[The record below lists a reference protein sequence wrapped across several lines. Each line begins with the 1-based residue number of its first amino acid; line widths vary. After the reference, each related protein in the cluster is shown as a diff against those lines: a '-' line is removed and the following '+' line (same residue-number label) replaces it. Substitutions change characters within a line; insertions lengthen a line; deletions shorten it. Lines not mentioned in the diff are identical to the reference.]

1 MILDACKAC
10 SDPRELQ
17 RGLQCGLLRAG
28 AAAALA
34 AALGACTSIPQPT
47 EQVEAARA
55 AVAQAQ
61 PAAAREGAAELQIAQ
76 AKLARAEDAMQ
87 RGNYVEAR
95 VLAEQ
100 AEVDARYAWTVGEN
114 ARQRRAAAEAQQSVG
129 ALQQELDRRM
139 K

>member
-10 SDPRELQ
+10 IDPRELQ
-17 RGLQCGLLRAG
+17 RELQRVLRRAG

-34 AALGACTSIPQPT
+34 AALGACSSIPQPT

-61 PAAAREGAAELQIAQ
+61 PAAGSEGAAELQIAQ

-114 ARQRRAAAEAQQSVG
+114 ARQRRAAAEAEQNVS
-129 ALQQELDRRM
+129 ALRQELDRRT

>member
-1 MILDACKAC
+1 MILDTCKAC
-10 SDPRELQ
+10 IDKCELQRELQ
-17 RGLQCGLLRAG
+17 RVLRRGG

-34 AALGACTSIPQPT
+34 AVIGACSGIPQPT

-61 PAAAREGAAELQIAQ
+61 PAVAQEGAAELQIAQ
-76 AKLARAEDAMQ
+76 AKLARAQDAMQ

-114 ARQRRAAAEAQQSVG
+114 ARQQRAAAEAQQNVG
-129 ALQQELDRRM
+129 ALRQELDRRM